1 MMITTTCRSERAN
14 PDARN
19 FGLGSRDPAQAAANA
34 ARESFNRDKI
44 GGLTENQQV
53 NHFKDFLNYHAG
65 NDSYIKD
72 LRDIEIEHIDKYA
85 ENLADRVSNEE
96 IVAGTASNYLSSVN
110 SLMSQIAGYDE
121 LHSKSA
127 ASYGIPGRTGIA
139 KEDREVTES
148 QLAEVKENLSEHHA
162 AMLDLQR
169 EIGLRFEESAKFDAV
184 SASINIEA
192 GASSIL
198 IEDGTKGSRDRFV
211 ELTNEAKDAVFN
223 AAEIQQNARS
233 MIPADLSYREF
244 KNECYNAMRKEDI
257 SHHDL
262 RHTYAHEQYRSAWEE
277 KGFKDIEPPIRTDIE
292 PPAVGSS
299 ADMQRYMNDR
309 IGYLEEKTG
318 LSRNEVCELE
328 NEIRLEISE
337 KLGHS
342 RVPITNNYLG

>member
-19 FGLGSRDPAQAAANA
+19 FGLGSRNTAQAASNA
-34 ARESFNRDKI
+34 ARESFNKDKI

-53 NHFKDFLNYHAG
+53 NHFKDFLNYHAE

-96 IVAGTASNYLSSVN
+96 IVGGTASNYLSSVN
-110 SLMSQIAGYDE
+110 SLMFQIAGHEE
-121 LHSKSA
+121 LHSKA
-127 ASYGIPGRTGIA
+127 GIPGRTGIA

-184 SASINIEA
+184 SASMSIEA

-211 ELTNEAKDAVFN
+211 ELSNEAKDAVFN
-223 AAEIQQNARS
+223 AAEIQKNARS
-233 MIPADLSYREF
+233 MIPPDLSYQEF
-244 KNECYNAMRKEDI
+244 KNECYNSMRKEEI

-262 RHTYAHEQYRSAWEE
+262 RHTYAHEQYRAAWEE
-277 KGFKDIEPPIRTDIE
+277 KGFKDIEPPIRADIE
-292 PPAVGSS
+292 PPAASDR
-299 ADMQRYMNDR
+299 ADMQRYLNDR
-309 IGYLEEKTG
+309 IEYLEEKTG
-318 LSRNEVCELE
+318 LSRNEVRELE
-328 NEIRLEISE
+328 KEIRLDVSE

-342 RVPITNNYLG
+342 RAAITNNYLG

>member
-1 MMITTTCRSERAN
+1 MITTTCRSERAN

-19 FGLGSRDPAQAAANA
+19 FGLGSRNTAQAAANA
-34 ARESFNRDKI
+34 ARESFNKDKI

-53 NHFKDFLNYHAG
+53 NHFKDFLNYHAE

-96 IVAGTASNYLSSVN
+96 IVAGTASNYLSSLN
-110 SLMSQIAGYDE
+110 SLMSQIAGHDE
-121 LHSKSA
+121 LHSKPA
-127 ASYGIPGRTGIA
+127 AAYGIPGRTGIA

-148 QLAEVKENLSEHHA
+148 QLAEVKENLGEHHA

-184 SASINIEA
+184 SASLNIEA

-262 RHTYAHEQYRSAWEE
+262 RHTYAHEQYRAKWEE
-277 KGFKDIEPPIRTDIE
+277 KGFKDIEPPIRADIE
-292 PPAVGSS
+292 PPAASDS
-299 ADMQRYMNDR
+299 ADMQRYINER
-309 IGYLEEKTG
+309 ITYLEEKTG
-318 LSRNEVCELE
+318 LSKNEVRELE
-328 NEIRLEISE
+328 NEIRLDISE

-342 RVPITNNYLG
+342 RPEITNNYLG